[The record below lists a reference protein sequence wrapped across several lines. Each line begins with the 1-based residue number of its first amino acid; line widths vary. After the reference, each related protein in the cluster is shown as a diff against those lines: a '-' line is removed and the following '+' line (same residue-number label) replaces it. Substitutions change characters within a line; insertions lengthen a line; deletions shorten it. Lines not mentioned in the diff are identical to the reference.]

1 MLLFLRMSRWNS
13 DRLLIVV
20 GVGVGGARGQ
30 GSGLGDC
37 VRRLARSLAHMK
49 RITFVFILARGS

>member
-20 GVGVGGARGQ
+20 VVGVGGARGQ
-30 GSGLGDC
+30 GLGLGDC